1 MTADTLR
8 EGANPNEVSTRTR
21 RPFRDNVQ
29 CGVLLTELLA
39 LRGNAHPKR
48 MMLVDLASARM
59 APGSVCR

>member
-21 RPFRDNVQ
+21 RPFRDNV
-29 CGVLLTELLA
+29 GVLLTELLA